1 MIYLL
6 TLIANILSPLTGNSG
21 FTMTNS
27 APFLSTISSE
37 AILDNEIM
45 VSFDVESL
53 FSNVLIDTAVQTVL
67 Q

>member
-6 TLIANILSPLTGNSG
+6 NLIANILSPLTGNSG

-45 VSFDVESL
+45 VSFDVELL
-53 FSNVLIDTAVQTVL
+53 FSNVLIDTAVQTV
-67 Q
+67 QQ